1 MKIWQK
7 VGVGVGIFLLFFTG
21 CSRKL
26 DLKEFHPVPV
36 PIAKIKPPS
45 SALEHRTQ
53 PVAVIVEPTGE
64 RDKRRKVEREI
75 GTTLGRK
82 PFISVVAVEE
92 GKLSEKLKTLPTLF
106 PSPKYLIVIRNI
118 SSRVGVRC
126 SGFGCPD
133 WVTSLSQLPSS
144 LQSREDIPPEVEV
157 LVKGKIAGALYSL
170 PEMKEIALVVG
181 ECRDIETFPYRRDYS
196 REINYRIFH
205 KKSKTKIY
213 FYKRPPLPDL
223 SRLGCL
229 PEAVLDLSRQVWQ
242 KLAPL
247 GYVLEIRRNRDGD
260 FVAKVNLGERDGVRE
275 GEKVYF
281 FHLNREPD
289 PLRNRER
296 VEWQKIGEGEIS
308 NQTGF
313 NFSWV
318 WIDDHTRLPEVGDIV
333 KPIFRK

>member
-1 MKIWQK
+1 
-7 VGVGVGIFLLFFTG
+7 
-21 CSRKL
+21 
-26 DLKEFHPVPV
+26 
-36 PIAKIKPPS
+36 
-45 SALEHRTQ
+45 
-53 PVAVIVEPTGE
+53 
-64 RDKRRKVEREI
+64 
-75 GTTLGRK
+75 
-82 PFISVVAVEE
+82 
-92 GKLSEKLKTLPTLF
+92 
-106 PSPKYLIVIRNI
+106 
-118 SSRVGVRC
+118 
-126 SGFGCPD
+126 
-133 WVTSLSQLPSS
+133 
-144 LQSREDIPPEVEV
+144 
-157 LVKGKIAGALYSL
+157 
-170 PEMKEIALVVG
+170 
-181 ECRDIETFPYRRDYS
+181 
-196 REINYRIFH
+196 
-205 KKSKTKIY
+205 
-213 FYKRPPLPDL
+213 
-223 SRLGCL
+223 
-229 PEAVLDLSRQVWQ
+229 VWQ